1 MRKKKKIPAQILKN
15 LDYANASIED
25 IDIIDLVVRYQ
36 RNLFK

>member
-1 MRKKKKIPAQILKN
+1 MRKKKKIPAQILKS